1 MESYFGD
8 GLNNCTGLLK
18 ILSVIIIQ
26 GDCAHINI
34 FLRKMLIQFSNSSGG
49 NSKLQQLEGMSLN
62 YFNSH
67 STF

>member
-26 GDCAHINI
+26 GDYAHNV
-34 FLRKMLIQFSNSSGG
+34 FLRKMLIQFSSSSGG